1 VLGKCNLANTA
12 CVSVSC
18 STTGIMAAN
27 IRPDLFGISDEEL
40 ALFQDGTQQL
50 TLNDGSCPIG
60 FDYVS
65 NRFQINET
73 VTHCGNVAIN
83 ADT

>member
-1 VLGKCNLANTA
+1 
-12 CVSVSC
+12 
-18 STTGIMAAN
+18 MAAN

-60 FDYVS
+60 FDSVS